1 MERQITSCGLSV
13 STNNGTV
20 ETFFQGYNTAA
31 DTLAPKAVKL
41 HVGEFGWTPYFY
53 TGSAYDE
60 TLSGRRRSQH
70 GGYRLEGSLTWSR
83 LLNTTN
89 LLEIVNQAPTGKELT
104 AFSLQTASAHTLNT
118 NIVVNYVPFN
128 DAYNGMK
135 VQIGAFAR
143 NITDSYS
150 ANATI
155 IVDAATT
162 IGSGQPVTVTTRSNM
177 RPILRFY
184 PNVDVPTTNYEIVLD
199 DVAWRV
205 AIDSTIVNNPITIG
219 FSGVEVSNVVPT
231 YFTF

>member
-13 STNNGTV
+13 STNNGTI

-89 LLEIVNQAPTGKELT
+89 LLGIVNQAPTGKELT
-104 AFSLQTASAHTLNT
+104 AFSLESAGVFTLKT

-135 VQIGAFAR
+135 VQIGAFVR
-143 NITDSYS
+143 NITDTYA
-150 ANATI
+150 ANSTI
-155 IVDAATT
+155 IVDT
-162 IGSGQPVTVTTRSNM
+162 IVSANPGQSVTVTTRSNM

-199 DVAWRV
+199 DVAWRAAV
-205 AIDSTIVNNPITIG
+205 DSTIVNNPITIG